1 MNESSSSL
9 TVEPHA
15 GSTTLLGWE
24 VRVDGATQG
33 DTPWLAVEHPQP
45 IAALAHALDLPPSA
59 DFDALGFVYR
69 CRFPRPPAA
78 HSELQLP
85 NVGTLAEVTLNGQP
99 IGSLRNLFRRARFP
113 VAAQLADDNLLEI
126 RILPLAP
133 ALQKLPTR
141 PRPRWKTRITPHQA
155 LRFVRTTLF
164 GRMPGWTPPL
174 PPVGLLGA
182 VTLTPPPR
190 FAVARLAVEL
200 DQAGDGLVELALAA
214 PLPEATLRVGD
225 VTAPIVDGMARLR
238 LPQPRRWWPHT
249 HGTPHLYPA
258 AIEHAG
264 EAHALPPI
272 GFRTVGVDRDRDGRG
287 FGLVCNGVTL
297 FARGASW
304 MPPEPRRFLSSRA
317 AIDRGLDDLV
327 DAGMN
332 LVRLSGTIG
341 YESPYFHQACAARG
355 LLVWQDF
362 AFANLDYPAGDAALL
377 AEIDA
382 EVDEL
387 LADLGASPSLA
398 VLCGGSEIAQQAAMM
413 GLPPEAQQS
422 ALFDERLPARCAQR
436 RPDVP
441 YLPSTPSGGPRP
453 FVVEEGVG
461 HYYGVGAYL
470 RPLGDAR
477 AANVRFAAE
486 CLAFAN
492 VPEPATVEALLG
504 PGEVAPHHPRW
515 KQGVPRDLGVG
526 WDFDDVRD
534 HYVGAL
540 FDLDPATLRY
550 GDPDRYLELGRVAVG
565 EVIERTLGEWRRPG
579 SSCRGALVWYLRD
592 LQRGAGLGLVDA
604 DGRRK
609 SVYFYARR
617 ALQPRT
623 VLLVDEGQNGLKVH
637 LVNDL
642 DQPWTGTLR
651 LELGRLP
658 ATTLD
663 AVERAFE
670 CPPRGALS
678 FDVEALFGRFFDA
691 AYAFRFGAPG
701 HDLVLAEVTTPL
713 PTEAT
718 NQATTAPRLPVQA
731 PRAVWWRLPLPHARA
746 PERDLTARATPAD
759 PSEGAAVLVEIS
771 SRSWRAAVALRAAQW
786 TPADNYF
793 VLRPGETRVVRLLP
807 ERPGARF
814 VCEASSLF
822 DPHPLPVELG

>member
-1 MNESSSSL
+1 MSDSSSGL
-9 TVEPHA
+9 TITP
-15 GSTTLLGWE
+15 STRLAGWE
-24 VRVDGATQG
+24 ICVDRGAGHEDAGAPSFPT
-33 DTPWLAVEHPQP
+33 EHPQP
-45 IAALAHALDLPPSA
+45 IAALAHALGLPPGA
-59 DFDALGFVYR
+59 DLDELGFLYR
-69 CRFPRPPAA
+69 CRFPRPPAE
-78 HSELQLP
+78 HTELCLP
-85 NVGTLAEVTLNGQP
+85 NIGTLAEVTLNGRVL
-99 IGSLRNLFRRARFP
+99 GRLENLFRRARFD
-113 VAAQLADDNLLEI
+113 VGSLLADDNLLEV
-126 RILPLAP
+126 RILPLGP
-133 ALQKLPTR
+133 ALQQKPTR
-141 PRPRWKTRITPHQA
+141 PRPRWKTRITPQQS
-155 LRFVRTTLF
+155 LRYVRTTLF
-164 GRMPGWTPPL
+164 GRMPGWTPPV
-174 PPVGLLGA
+174 PPVGLLGD
-182 VTLTPPPR
+182 VTIAPPPR
-190 FAVARLAVEL
+190 FTLEGFVVRA
-200 DQAGDGLVELALAA
+200 DDAGDGVVELALRGA
-214 PLPEATLRVGD
+214 LPDATLQIGD
-225 VTAPIVDGMARLR
+225 VAAPIVEGKASLR
-238 LPQPRRWWPHT
+238 IPQPRRWWPHT
-249 HGTPHLYPA
+249 HGTPSLYSA
-258 AIEHAG
+258 TIRHDGQEHPLA
-264 EAHALPPI
+264 PV
-272 GFRTVGVDRDRDGRG
+272 GFRTLTIDRGPDGRG
-287 FGLVCNGVTL
+287 FGLVCNGVGI

-304 MPPEPRRFLSSRA
+304 MPPEPRRFLSSPP
-317 AIDRGLDDLV
+317 AIDRALDDLV

-341 YESPYFHQACAARG
+341 YESPYFHRACAARG

-362 AFANLDYPAGDAALL
+362 AFANLDYPTGDAALN

-382 EVDEL
+382 EVEEL
-387 LADLGASPSLA
+387 LSDLAASPSLA
-398 VLCGGSEIAQQAAMM
+398 VLCGGSEVAQQAAMM
-413 GLPPEAQQS
+413 GLPPEAQRS
-422 ALFDERLPARCAQR
+422 AIFDERLPALCAR
-436 RPDVP
+436 LRADVP

-453 FVVEEGVG
+453 FVVDEGVG

-477 AANVRFAAE
+477 LAQVRFAAE

-492 VPEPATVEALLG
+492 VPEPATLEALLG

-540 FDLDPATLRY
+540 FDLDPAALRY
-550 GDPDRYLELGRVAVG
+550 ADPDRYLELGRVATG

-609 SVYFYARR
+609 SVYSYARR

-623 VLLVDEGQNGLKVH
+623 VLLVDEGQNGLRVH
-637 LVNDL
+637 VVNDL
-642 DQPWTGTLR
+642 DQPWAGTLR

-663 AVERAFE
+663 TVERAFE

-691 AYAFRFGAPG
+691 AYAFRFGPPG
-701 HDLVLAEVTTPL
+701 HDLVLAEATTTPA
-713 PTEAT
+713 PDA
-718 NQATTAPRLPVQA
+718 TAPPVPVQA

-746 PERDLTARATPAD
+746 HERDLSARATAAD
-759 PSEGAAVLVEIS
+759 QAEGAAVLVELS
-771 SRSWRAAVALRAAQW
+771 SRSWRAAVALRAALW

-793 VLRPGETRVVRLLP
+793 VLRPGETRVVRLTP
-807 ERPGARF
+807 DRPGARF